1 MRQVDSGKIEVQ
13 AYEGRLISFLFF
25 DECQDL
31 LPRQLDVLAC
41 LCPQLENITCAAD
54 TAQTIEEGRSFAF
67 AGLKDSFIKGNM
79 DYFDVLGRRP
89 ALGRTEVLHL
99 RQNFRATQ
107 QNCNLSARIQDL
119 IVFFDSYGSTDKLP
133 REWSTR
139 KGSAPVLI
147 FGPDLQPEKFL
158 AAFGART
165 LHSTQAVI
173 VRTME
178 QKAQLSKVFT
188 RSKTDELPMDSV
200 LTIAEAK
207 GMEFEDILLWDCL
220 KNTGNPCW
228 QTVRAPAP
236 SEPPCSASRMKGLLE
251 LYYNCQVFAYLRNEV
266 QRSTRSERE
275 KGL

>member
-1 MRQVDSGKIEVQ
+1 M
-13 AYEGRLISFLFF
+13 SFLFL

-79 DYFDVLGRRP
+79 DHFDVLGRRP

-158 AAFGART
+158 AAFGAT
-165 LHSTQAVI
+165 ILHSTQAVI
-173 VRTME
+173 VRTLE

-200 LTIAEAK
+200 LTIRGK
-207 GMEFEDILLWDCL
+207 GD
-220 KNTGNPCW
+220 GA
-228 QTVRAPAP
+228 RGH
-236 SEPPCSASRMKGLLE
+236 SAVGLLKE
-251 LYYNCQVFAYLRNEV
+251 YGQSLLADGPRPCTLRASMLRITE
-266 QRSTRSERE
+266 ERIVRT
-275 KGL
+275 LL

>member
-1 MRQVDSGKIEVQ
+1 MEVQ

-41 LCPQLENITCAAD
+41 LCPRLENITCAAD

-67 AGLKDSFIKGNM
+67 AGLKDSFIKHNI

-99 RQNFRATQ
+99 RQNFRTTQ

-119 IVFFDSYGSTDKLP
+119 IVFFDSYGSTDKIP
-133 REWSTR
+133 REFSTR

-147 FGPDLQPEKFL
+147 FGPQFGPEKFI
-158 AAFGART
+158 AAFGAT
-165 LHSTQAVI
+165 TIESTQVVI
-173 VRTME
+173 VRTLE
-178 QKAQLSKVFT
+178 QKAELSKIFT
-188 RSKTDELPMDSV
+188 RSKTDEAPIDSV

-207 GMEFEDILLWDCL
+207 GMEFEDILMWDCL
-220 KNTGNPCW
+220 KHTGNPCW
-228 QTVRAPAP
+228 QTVLPCALLA
-236 SEPPCSASRMKGLLE
+236 PPCSTSRMKD
-251 LYYNCQVFAYLRNEV
+251 
-266 QRSTRSERE
+266 RSP
-275 KGL
+275 